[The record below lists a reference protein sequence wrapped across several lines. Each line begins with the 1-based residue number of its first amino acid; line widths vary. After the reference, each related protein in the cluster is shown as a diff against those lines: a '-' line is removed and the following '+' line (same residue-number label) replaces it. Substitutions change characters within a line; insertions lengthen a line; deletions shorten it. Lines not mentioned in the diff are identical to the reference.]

1 MSEQIRENISNLSD
15 YGPILPLI
23 QNLQV
28 KSFNY
33 KKIISI
39 PAQEERVDELTGE
52 IIPAQEE
59 RVDELTGE
67 IIPAQEETYVLY
79 PEGIQVMIEPTSLE
93 SMYPEGV
100 VTGED
105 GNKYYRSELVT
116 AFLVQAVKEMYEEL
130 SNRLRVLESK

>member
-33 KKIISI
+33 KKIVNQE
-39 PAQEERVDELTGE
+39 ATEERIDELTGE
-52 IIPAQEE
+52 LIPAQS
-59 RVDELTGE
+59 
-67 IIPAQEETYVLY
+67 ETYIPY
-79 PEGIQVMIEPTSLE
+79 PEGIQVMIEPSSLE
-93 SMYPEGV
+93 FMYPEGV
-100 VTGED
+100 VIGGD
-105 GNKYYRSELVT
+105 GTKYYRSELVT

-130 SNRLRVLESK
+130 STRIKALESK

>member
-1 MSEQIRENISNLSD
+1 MSEQIRENIGNLSD

-33 KKIISI
+33 KKIVNTE
-39 PAQEERVDELTGE
+39 ATEERVDELTGKL
-52 IIPAQEE
+52 IPAQ
-59 RVDELTGE
+59 
-67 IIPAQEETYVLY
+67 PETYIPY
-79 PEGIQVMIEPTSLE
+79 PEGIQVMVEPSSLE

-105 GNKYYRSELVT
+105 GTKYYRSELIT
-116 AFLVQAVKEMYEEL
+116 AFLVQAVKEVYEEL
-130 SNRLRVLESK
+130 SNRIKVLESK